1 MEDFDGGNL
10 GLIKKHD
17 MNSKPLMRP
26 ALALTPLANPRRS
39 LRVLFSMMGC
49 TTAPRQAP
57 DATKV
62 ITSARRLKKYCET
75 TAMLGI

>member
-1 MEDFDGGNL
+1 
-10 GLIKKHD
+10 
-17 MNSKPLMRP
+17 
-26 ALALTPLANPRRS
+26 
-39 LRVLFSMMGC
+39 MGC